1 MDNELYEAIRRYATR
16 LLGNFDA
23 AQDIVQEV
31 FLRMEQHGSEI
42 EQERAWAYRTARNLV
57 IDHFRRKTS
66 PKRQRG
72 GEAAGIFDLPA
83 EATRFSPALLAEKKE
98 TLNML
103 SEKMND
109 LPDRHR
115 EVLRLKFQEGL
126 KYAEIAE
133 VLKLSVPTVGWLL
146 HEAIGMLRREMKN
159 EN

>member
-16 LLGNFDA
+16 LLGSFDA

-57 IDHFRRKTS
+57 IDHFRNKHC
-66 PKRQRG
+66 P
-72 GEAAGIFDLPA
+72 GELPDGLPA